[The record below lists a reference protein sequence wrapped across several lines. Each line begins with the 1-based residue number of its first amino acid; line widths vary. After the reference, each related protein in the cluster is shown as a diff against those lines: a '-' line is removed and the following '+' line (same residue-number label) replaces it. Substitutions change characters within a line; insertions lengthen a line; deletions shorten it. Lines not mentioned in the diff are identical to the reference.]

1 MTEADFA
8 AWAAEWRTPP
18 APVVPVPAMTLV
30 GSGGSLRGARVMIG
44 LPGHGW
50 RTELR
55 GDAIIRQGA
64 RSLVPVLAEAEW
76 YRAERER
83 VEVFAALVPVE
94 RVWVETISTAA
105 ERAAGPVDSLVLV
118 SLDAP
123 PTRGAL
129 PAEILASQAT
139 GQLTGRR
146 LVQTGNDGE
155 QRGLRAV
162 TEAHLG
168 TAGSPQVRVA
178 QESEWYRWAA
188 TGQAPATRAVPLA
201 ELWLE

>member
-18 APVVPVPAMTLV
+18 APIVPVPALTV
-30 GSGGSLRGARVMIG
+30 ISSGGVLRGARVMIG

-50 RTELR
+50 RTGLR
-55 GDAIIRQGA
+55 GDSMIRQGA
-64 RSLVPVLAEAEW
+64 RSLIPVLTEAEW

-94 RVWVETISTAA
+94 RVWVETISTSA
-105 ERAAGPVDSLVLV
+105 ERTASTDNLTLV
-118 SLDAP
+118 SLDSP
-123 PTRGAL
+123 PTRVAV
-129 PAEILASQAT
+129 PAELMAAQAT

-162 TEAHLG
+162 TEAHSG
-168 TAGSPQVRVA
+168 PEGNAQVRVA
-178 QESEWYRWAA
+178 QEHEWYRWAA
-188 TGQAPATRAVPLA
+188 TGQAPATRAVPIS